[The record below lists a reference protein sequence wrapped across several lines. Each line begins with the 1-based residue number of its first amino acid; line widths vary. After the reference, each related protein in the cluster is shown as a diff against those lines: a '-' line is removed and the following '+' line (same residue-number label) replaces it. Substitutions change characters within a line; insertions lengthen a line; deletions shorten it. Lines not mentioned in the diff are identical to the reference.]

1 MRFCMYLERKL
12 SSNRNMFIIK
22 FADKMKHVPCELYLS
37 VSHTV
42 FEVKKSDRVRI
53 VALRIQFQTRYFSV
67 SDQNTT
73 TQVRVIHSMGDI

>member
-1 MRFCMYLERKL
+1 
-12 SSNRNMFIIK
+12 
-22 FADKMKHVPCELYLS
+22 MKHVPCELYLS

-73 TQVRVIHSMGDI
+73 TQVRVIHSMGDIWRLSLPHPGNGFEACS